1 MACNSCGKKKK
12 TCDNKEFT
20 KAVVEINNP
29 ETNVLIRKVVIPTS
43 LGDDI
48 TNPPSIGRYCNV
60 VLYYEANQH
69 IYLYSSDG
77 IPTLI
82 SDNGDVDFN
91 YIQNRP
97 WYNGAPM
104 TSDTRIPKVPT
115 AVSEL
120 NNDRNYQTASQVS
133 GTVNTA
139 VAGEKTARQNADN
152 TLQTNIN
159 NEKTARQNAD
169 TTLQNNIT
177 AEATA
182 RGNADTALQNSI
194 NAEVLAR
201 QDAINTLT
209 TEINRDVMYDL
220 EMTTSASSVSF
231 KEDKINVVTGVTKTE
246 TDTLP
251 AASTTTAGIIT
262 AAEYATLVDSEE
274 KINALLDGA
283 VAITGISASPSQQD
297 LTDAWKNAT
306 GRDELINRASIFDVD
321 NQLVWTYYTNV
332 ATWEATPAGGQITI
346 NQFEN
351 GVAGTIVGST
361 LDGNVSAN
369 LDGTGSVSGWTTVK
383 NDIAANTAAIATKAN
398 ITDIPTVNNA
408 TLTIQKNGSNVAT
421 FTANSATNATA
432 NITVPTKTSD
442 LTNDSNF
449 VNTTQL
455 ATKQDVLTAGN
466 AIDIAN
472 NVISAN
478 VHPADF
484 FTSDATDS
492 DKGNPLYF
500 EGTTEEKL
508 ANIMLEG
515 DTDQTTYSGKNLTP
529 YPYTGGGNNRGI
541 TFTAAEDGTVTLN
554 GQNDNTGAS
563 VYFLFRDASS
573 PIQFNAGTY
582 YFIVPS
588 DTSVQFVMY
597 DGTSWY
603 NFNSAAN
610 YTKTLPSTLS
620 IREIYIQ
627 VPKGNPTNFNNLKI
641 YPMLSTL
648 PNQTSADY
656 EPYVGGIASPN
667 PDYPQ
672 NVDVVTGEQT
682 IKVTGKNLLNCP
694 PYATTSHGIATTR
707 NNDGSY
713 TLSGTIDTNWATATN
728 IFNQYLPSG
737 NYTISKSKVLPFDI
751 VLRVYNADTGVR
763 TDYVLDKNASSRT
776 IYINYKISG
785 FMWFIS
791 SATTGTTYDETFF
804 LQLEKGSVATEIEPS
819 QFQEYKVN
827 LGKNL
832 LPITDGTISGHG
844 MTATV
849 SNGVLTVN
857 GTADSNIFIK
867 LTNGLAISTSN
878 EDSWRTASFLPNLN
892 GYTYTQQYVSGGYQA
907 SGTAFRLF
915 GPTTTYIRQW
925 YPNNTKQTFTWSEST
940 DAPTVLCL
948 YINSGISFNNSKF
961 NLQLE
966 KGNSSTTIVPYK
978 THIELCK
985 IGDYQDYFYKDGDDW
1000 YIHKELGK
1008 LILNGTG
1015 DYGTLGDG
1023 TGGTKRFRF
1032 NESTVGNIDVQTRG
1046 VYSDRYQGVRYS
1058 ASPSTPNSISQ
1069 WRQENMLAVTTNKTT
1084 YSLNDFKADLASN
1097 PVTVYYVLA
1106 TATNTQIT
1114 DSSLIEQLD
1123 TLWNGA
1129 HSYDGET
1136 WLSAQSNGVDLPFIL
1151 DATVVRDGLAGLR
1164 QIIDEKQDPVIAG
1177 DNITITDN
1185 VISATVPTVNNAT
1198 LTIQKNGTNVA
1209 TFTAN
1214 SSTNAT
1220 ANITVPTIT
1229 MTSVDP
1235 GEGSPLAANNFIA
1248 VYEA

>member
-48 TNPPSIGRYCNV
+48 TNPPAIGRYCNV

-133 GTVNTA
+133 ATVNTA

-169 TTLQNNIT
+169 TALQNNIT

-182 RGNADTALQNSI
+182 RGNADTALQNNI
-194 NAEVLAR
+194 NAEALAR
-201 QDAINTLT
+201 QNAITALT
-209 TEINRDVMYDL
+209 NEINRDVMYDL
-220 EMTTSASSVSF
+220 EMSTSAQSVSF
-231 KEDKINVVTGVTKTE
+231 QEDKINVVTGQTKTE
-246 TDTLP
+246 IDTIP
-251 AASTTTAGIIT
+251 AASKTTAGIIT
-262 AAEYATLVDSEE
+262 AAEYTTLVDAEE

-283 VAITGISASPSQQD
+283 VAITGISANPSQQD
-297 LTDAWKNAT
+297 LTTAWENAT

-321 NQLVWTYYTNV
+321 NQLVWTYYTN
-332 ATWEATPAGGQITI
+332 ASLWESVPAGGQVTI

-351 GVAGTIVGST
+351 GVAGTITGST

-432 NITVPTKTSD
+432 NIAVPTKTSD

-466 AIDIAN
+466 AIDITN

-515 DTDQTTYSGKNLTP
+515 DTDQTTYSGKNLAP
-529 YPYTGGGNNRGI
+529 YPYTGGGSNRGI
-541 TFTAAEDGTVTLN
+541 TFTVAEDGTVTLN

-610 YTKTLPSTLS
+610 YTKTFPSTLS

-627 VPKGNPTNFNNLKI
+627 IPKGTPTNFNNLKI

-648 PNQTSADY
+648 PNQTTADY

-672 NVDVVTGEQT
+672 DVEVVTGEQT
-682 IKVTGKNLLNCP
+682 VKITGKNLLNCT
-694 PYATTSHGIATTR
+694 PYAGASNGITTTKNS
-707 NNDGSY
+707 DGSY
-713 TLSGTIDTNWATATN
+713 TISGTATDSWATATQTFSR
-728 IFNQYLPSG
+728 ILPAG
-737 NYTISKSKVLPFDI
+737 DYTISLSKALPFTVQARIYDTATNTRHDYA
-751 VLRVYNADTGVR
+751 LNAGGTRKTVSI
-763 TDYVLDKNASSRT
+763 DYEIKNA
-776 IYINYKISG
+776 
-785 FMWFIS
+785 MWFTS
-791 SATTGTTYDETFF
+791 GMVRNTAYNETFF
-804 LQLEKGSVATEIEPS
+804 IQFEKGTTATDIEPY
-819 QFQEYKVN
+819 QEQSY
-827 LGKNL
+827 
-832 LPITDGTISGHG
+832 TISLG
-844 MTATV
+844 
-849 SNGVLTVN
+849 
-857 GTADSNIFIK
+857 
-867 LTNGLAISTSN
+867 ST
-878 EDSWRTASFLPNLN
+878 
-892 GYTYTQQYVSGGYQA
+892 
-907 SGTAFRLF
+907 
-915 GPTTTYIRQW
+915 
-925 YPNNTKQTFTWSEST
+925 
-940 DAPTVLCL
+940 
-948 YINSGISFNNSKF
+948 
-961 NLQLE
+961 
-966 KGNSSTTIVPYK
+966 
-978 THIELCK
+978 ELCK

-1008 LILNGTG
+1008 LVLNGTG
-1015 DYGTLGDG
+1015 NYGTLGDG
-1023 TGGTKRFRF
+1023 SHGEKRFNF
-1032 NESTVGNIDVQTRG
+1032 TESTVGNIDVQIRG
-1046 VYSDRYQGVRYS
+1046 TYCDKYQGVRYS

-1106 TATNTQIT
+1106 TETNTQIT
-1114 DSSLIEQLD
+1114 DTELVEQLN
-1123 TLWNGA
+1123 TLWYGA
-1129 HSYDGET
+1129 HSYEGVT
-1136 WLSAQSNGVDLPFIL
+1136 WLSAQSNGVDLPFII
-1151 DATVVRDGLAGLR
+1151 DATVVENSLAGVNYA
-1164 QIIDEKQDPVIAG
+1164 IDNKQDILTAG
-1177 DNITITDN
+1177 DNITITNN
-1185 VISATVPTVNNAT
+1185 VVSATVPTVNNAT